1 MTRATLFVLAASFA
15 FGQSPAAGPAF
26 EVASVKP
33 SVPGT
38 TGGRTQFL
46 PGGTFSATNVPL
58 NYLLQQIY
66 GLRDFQIVG
75 AANWMSIIADGYNAR
90 YEIQGKGDPS
100 ATEAQVKEM
109 VKTLLAER
117 FQLKVHNETRELP
130 VYALIPAKTG
140 VKLSVAKDN
149 GRPPGSGGIALMDR
163 GWIQGTNVT
172 MKSLI
177 QVLSTSLDRPV
188 VDKTNFTEAFDFRL
202 TWTADLDAA
211 ADPGCP
217 ASFAVMQERLKL
229 KPEGWSCPSIFS
241 AVQEQ
246 LGLKLDPQKDPIP
259 VLVID
264 HVERPS
270 AN

>member
-1 MTRATLFVLAASFA
+1 MTRLPLCVLAASLA
-15 FGQSPAAGPAF
+15 FGQSPAGPGF

-33 SVPGT
+33 AVPGT
-38 TGGRTQFL
+38 LGGRVQFL
-46 PGGTFSATNVPL
+46 PGGTFIGTNVAL
-58 NYLLQQIY
+58 TFLIQQVY

-75 AANWMSIIADGYNAR
+75 AANWMSIIADGYSAR

-109 VKTLLAER
+109 VKALLAER

-140 VKLSVAKDN
+140 VKLSVANDN
-149 GRPPGSGGIALMDR
+149 GRPRGSGGIAYMVK
-163 GWIQGTNVT
+163 GWIQGTNVA
-172 MKSLI
+172 MPGLI
-177 QVLSTSLDRPV
+177 RALSEMVDRPV
-188 VDKTNFTEAFDFRL
+188 VDKTNFSEAFDFRL
-202 TWTADLDAA
+202 TWTPDSDPST
-211 ADPGCP
+211 DPGCP
-217 ASFAVMQERLKL
+217 ASFAAMQERLKL
-229 KPEGWSCPSIFS
+229 KPEAWSCPSIFS

-246 LGLKLDPQKDPIP
+246 LGLKLDPQKDPIE

-270 AN
+270 PN